1 MRADNFIYFFTV
13 CGFFLGL
20 IAAIVKFDDPFLM
33 LATSIFT
40 TFVFYVFI
48 HIVIINYIDPNK
60 LGVKNFNKKDF
71 EENTNSLI
79 VELENREGKIE
90 RLIKN
95 VDYELAQIKLLNEE
109 NKARGQN
116 AKTI

>member
-1 MRADNFIYFFTV
+1 MRADNFICFFTV

-20 IAAIVKFDDPFLM
+20 IAAVLKFDEPFVIVGV
-33 LATSIFT
+33 SVFT
-40 TFVFYVFI
+40 TFVFYIFI

-79 VELENREGKIE
+79 AELENRESKIE

-109 NKARGQN
+109 NKTRGKN